1 MESEVHAG
9 DHSPAQAEA
18 APANDPVTAKSAET
32 GHDHGASEPAV
43 AEPTNSAPAYARH
56 DDEAPARSAYD
67 AAPDIETIDVPET
80 AVAMA
85 DDLDIPELAYEE
97 DEPAGQAFD
106 DIDAD
111 FAAAYGETSL
121 SEEPASQ
128 PAKASGRAVADFE
141 ALYRPSVAYPSSG
154 ANSTVAVD
162 AKAAAP
168 TATADFDDGTPFDS
182 FEVEATK
189 ASLAGDRDR
198 FVDLDFDS
206 DVDEEMTV
214 PAHAPQERVAPRQ
227 RRGMLIAAIVGGVA
241 LLGGVGALAL
251 SFGSGDGADAPVVV
265 KADDGPVKVKPENPG
280 GTTVPN
286 QDNKVY
292 DAVKG
297 ASGTSTAPAQEK
309 LVTTSEEPVDMAAV
323 DQADTTELPGLAE
336 EQDIIPK
343 ADDRVDPLA
352 DGDQSM
358 NAPEGVIVTPRKVKT
373 MVVRSD
379 GTLVAARGSD
389 PGRTGGT
396 VDRRHRD
403 CRRAAAAVGGG
414 DETAAVKTDPVTTD
428 KTAADNKL
436 QPAFQSPG
444 VRRRGCAEA
453 GQIQEGRGNGRSR
466 SWPCGTG
473 TTGRRWTA
481 RSIPSRWQRPMSSPR
496 RSPPVRGRFRSPRSR
511 ARKAPSRTTRISPA
525 ATPA

>member
-1 MESEVHAG
+1 MI
-9 DHSPAQAEA
+9 
-18 APANDPVTAKSAET
+18 TRT
-32 GHDHGASEPAV
+32 SEPAV
-43 AEPTNSAPAYARH
+43 AERTNSAPAYARH
-56 DDEAPARSAYD
+56 DDEPPARSAYD

-97 DEPAGQAFD
+97 DEPAGQVFD

-111 FAAAYGETSL
+111 FAAAYGETSP

-141 ALYRPSVAYPSSG
+141 ALYRPSVTYPASG
-154 ANSTVAVD
+154 AYSTAAVD
-162 AKAAAP
+162 AKAVAP
-168 TATADFDDGTPFDS
+168 TATADFDDGAPFDS

-214 PAHAPQERVAPRQ
+214 PAYAPQERVAPRQ
-227 RRGMLIAAIVGGVA
+227 RRGMMIAAIVGGVA

-251 SFGSGDGADAPVVV
+251 SFGNGDGADAPVVV
-265 KADDGPVKVKPENPG
+265 KADDGPVKIKPENPG

-323 DQADTTELPGLAE
+323 DKADTTELPGLAE

-379 GTLVAARGSD
+379 GTLVARED
-389 PGRTGGT
+389 PTPAAPAEPSIADT
-396 VDRRHRD
+396 AT
-403 CRRAAAAVGGG
+403 AAAPQQPSAG

-453 GQIQEGRGNGRSR
+453 CEIQEGRGNGCSR
-466 SWPCGTG
+466 SWPCCTG
-473 TTGRRWTA
+473 TAGREWTA

-511 ARKAPSRTTRISPA
+511 ARKAPTRTTRISPA